1 MRLPCLKHIDILIMK
16 LPCLKHIDILMM
28 KLPCLKHID
37 ILIMKLPCLKLNNTK
52 FCEKANN
59 IRETAELNAVLLL
72 NRTVG

>member
-1 MRLPCLKHIDILIMK
+1 MR
-16 LPCLKHIDILMM
+16 
-28 KLPCLKHID
+28 LPCLKHID

-59 IRETAELNAVLLL
+59 RRVTAELNAVLLL